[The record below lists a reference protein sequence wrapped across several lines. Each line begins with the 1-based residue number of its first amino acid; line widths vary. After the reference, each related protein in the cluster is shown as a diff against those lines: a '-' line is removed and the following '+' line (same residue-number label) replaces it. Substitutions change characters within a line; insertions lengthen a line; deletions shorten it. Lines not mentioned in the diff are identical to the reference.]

1 MGRRY
6 SVVIKLLVISFLAII
21 ILPCFASAEQSDDAL
36 TRGGRFSINVTG
48 LPGTPYYIWL
58 TRTSTLTGKD
68 GDQPPLI
75 VPFQSGIRQDPADG
89 PYTIGSY
96 VINNGNGRT
105 IRDDIAPS
113 TPEVSNTNYYA
124 LVTTNSDG
132 RAVITFQTSSS
143 TATRTFSVKVEN
155 SRSAA
160 NSDILIERGLPSR
173 IPTTVLKESR
183 VPTTEFLKT
192 TSVIPLE
199 SHSTVTI
206 LLTTT
211 PAPDLAA
218 TTRAVRY
225 RILYG
230 DVPGSIPCKDIEGCF
245 PVMER

>member
-1 MGRRY
+1 MKRRY
-6 SVVIKLLVISFLAII
+6 SVVKKLLVTSFLAII
-21 ILPCFASAEQSDDAL
+21 ILPCFASAEPSDDGL
-36 TRGGRFSINVTG
+36 TRGGRFSINITG
-48 LPGTPYYIWL
+48 LPSTPYYVWL
-58 TRTSTLTGKD
+58 TRTSTMTGKA

-75 VPFQSGIRQDPADG
+75 VPFQSGIQQDPADG

-160 NSDILIERGLPSR
+160 KSDILIERGLPSR

-192 TSVIPLE
+192 TSVTPME

-211 PAPDLAA
+211 PAPDLAP
-218 TTRAVRY
+218 TPRAGSGHLFFMMTLLAVFLVGTLR
-225 RILYG
+225 
-230 DVPGSIPCKDIEGCF
+230 DVF
-245 PVMER
+245 R

>member
-1 MGRRY
+1 MKRRY

-21 ILPCFASAEQSDDAL
+21 VLPYFTSAEQSDDAL
-36 TRGGRFSINVTG
+36 TRGGRFSINITG
-48 LPGTPYYIWL
+48 LPSTPYFVWL
-58 TRTSTLTGKD
+58 TRTSTMTGKA

-75 VPFQSGIRQDPADG
+75 VPFQSCIQQDPADG

-96 VINNGNGRT
+96 EINNGNGRT

-124 LVTTNSDG
+124 LVTTDTDG
-132 RAVITFQTSSS
+132 RAVIMFQTSSS

-155 SRSAA
+155 FRSAA

-173 IPTTVLKESR
+173 IPTTVLKEPR

-192 TSVIPLE
+192 TSVIPE
-199 SHSTVTI
+199 DSHSTATI

-211 PAPDLAA
+211 PAPDLAP
-218 TTRAVRY
+218 TPRAGSGPGFFMVTLLAVFLIGIWR
-225 RILYG
+225 
-230 DVPGSIPCKDIEGCF
+230 DVF
-245 PVMER
+245 R

>member
-1 MGRRY
+1 MRRRY
-6 SVVIKLLVISFLAII
+6 SGVIKLLVISFLAII
-21 ILPCFASAEQSDDAL
+21 VLPYFTSAEQSDDAL
-36 TRGGRFSINVTG
+36 TRGGRFSVNITG
-48 LPGTPYYIWL
+48 LPSTPYYVWL
-58 TRTSTLTGKD
+58 TRTSTMTGKA

-75 VPFQSGIRQDPADG
+75 VPFQSGIQQDPADG
-89 PYTIGSY
+89 PYTIGSK

-124 LVTTNSDG
+124 LVTTDTDG
-132 RAVITFQTSSS
+132 QAVITFQTTSS

-160 NSDILIERGLPSR
+160 NSDIFIERGLPSR

-192 TSVIPLE
+192 TSVILEE

-206 LLTTT
+206 LLTTI
-211 PAPDLAA
+211 PSPDLAP
-218 TTRAVRY
+218 TPRAGSGPGFFMVTFMAVFLIGILRY
-225 RILYG
+225 VFR
-230 DVPGSIPCKDIEGCF
+230 
-245 PVMER
+245 